1 MMATMIE
8 TVVLTK
14 LQRLPDSQKK
24 EVLDFVEFLE
34 SRSATPAAVQS
45 GDETAVS
52 EALYINPERQAM
64 LQEQAAFQAMLPDL
78 LTRYEDQYVAVYQ
91 GQVID
96 HDADQVALIERLDQS
111 HPDTI
116 VLVKQVTTE
125 PERVLRMRSPR
136 LINNGVR

>member
-1 MMATMIE
+1 MTMMIE
-8 TVVLTK
+8 TAVLTK
-14 LQRLPDSQKK
+14 LQRLPDSQKQ

-34 SRSATPAAVQS
+34 AKSATSVEAQ
-45 GDETAVS
+45 GDKTAVS
-52 EALYINPERQAM
+52 GALYVNPDRWAM

-78 LTRYEDQYVAVYQ
+78 LTRYKDQYVAVYQ

-111 HPDTI
+111 HPEMI
-116 VLVKQVTTE
+116 VLVKKVATE

-136 LINNGVR
+136 LINNGAR

>member
-1 MMATMIE
+1 MAMMIE
-8 TVVLTK
+8 TAVLTK

-52 EALYINPERQAM
+52 EALYINPERQAT

-78 LTRYEDQYVAVYQ
+78 LTKFEDHYVAVYQ
-91 GQVID
+91 GQVVD
-96 HDADQVALIERLDQS
+96 HDADQIALIERLDQS

-136 LINNGVR
+136 LIKIRGQQ